1 MKLLIADDSQ
11 IVRHRLIEMLH
22 DFPAIESIYQA
33 TDVLETIEMFRRL
46 KPDIMILDLRM
57 PSGTGMDV
65 LKNIRQEIGNTV
77 VIVLTNYP
85 FPQYKK
91 ICLDLGAR
99 YFFDK
104 SNEYEKL
111 CQVFQELTHRHKY
124 RNN

>member
-111 CQVFQELTHRHKY
+111 CQVFQELTHRQKY